1 MRTILSLG
9 PKGGCGKS
17 SMVRNLAAAAV
28 LEGLGVATLDTD
40 PQGTVARWHQKRQRT
55 DAPTIAGFS
64 VDLREAALA
73 VASAKGPDLLLVDT
87 PTAVEAYPEAIKAL
101 IRIADFVVIPTQ
113 PLPDDVDSVRE
124 FMSSVVRDLGRP
136 AMFVV
141 NRVKPRIK
149 EVERAR
155 GALGRWGDV
164 AAAMIPDSIDVVR
177 AMSAGLGVVETGGK
191 GAVEF
196 RDIWHEIGRRMGDG
210 T

>member
-55 DAPTIAGFS
+55 SAPTIAGFS
-64 VDLREAALA
+64 VDLREAVAA
-73 VASAKGPDLLLVDT
+73 VASARGPDLLLVDT
-87 PTAVEAYPEAIKAL
+87 PTAVEVYPEAIKAL
-101 IRIADFVVIPTQ
+101 IMAADFVVIPTQ

-124 FMSSVVRDLGRP
+124 LMSSVVRDLGRP

-177 AMSAGLGVVETGGK
+177 AMSAGLGVIETGGK
-191 GAVEF
+191 GGVEF
-196 RDIWHEIGRRMGDG
+196 RDVWHEIGRRMGDER
-210 T
+210 